1 MTGVQTCAL
10 PISFYHPQLA
20 FQFPV
25 PSGWKVNNTAAQVQL
40 YAAQQDAVILFSMA
54 PGASPAAA
62 AEAFRQESQA
72 SILQSQAAR
81 INGLL
86 AQQLVSDVA
95 LEQGNIRVASS
106 FIQKDKYVYV
116 FHSYTDPSL
125 FDRYFSV
132 FKQTMAGFNNLTDP
146 AKLNAKP
153 NKLTLRK
160 TAAAGTA
167 RQAFQRLGVAADKL
181 EAAAILNGV
190 QLDAALPAGTL
201 LKVVVK

>member
-1 MTGVQTCAL
+1 M
-10 PISFYHPQLA
+10 
-20 FQFPV
+20 

-54 PGASPAAA
+54 AGASPAAA
-62 AEAFRQESQA
+62 AETFRQESQA
-72 SILQSQAAR
+72 NVLQSESAR
-81 INGLL
+81 INGLP
-86 AQQLVSDVA
+86 AQRLVSDIA

-106 FIQKDKYVYV
+106 FIQKDKYIYV

-146 AKLNAKP
+146 AKLNVKP
-153 NKLTLRK
+153 SQLTLRK

-167 RQAFQRLGVAADKL
+167 RQAFQQLGVAADKL

-190 QLDAALPAGTL
+190 RLDDALPAGTL
-201 LKVVVK
+201 LKLVTK

>member
-1 MTGVQTCAL
+1 M
-10 PISFYHPQLA
+10 
-20 FQFPV
+20 

-86 AQQLVSDVA
+86 AQQLVSDAA
-95 LEQGNIRVASS
+95 LEQGNIRYALS

-116 FHSYTDPSL
+116 FHTATPTRRCSTATFPCSSKPWPASTTRRIRRSSTPS
-125 FDRYFSV
+125 RTS
-132 FKQTMAGFNNLTDP
+132 
-146 AKLNAKP
+146 
-153 NKLTLRK
+153 
-160 TAAAGTA
+160 
-167 RQAFQRLGVAADKL
+167 
-181 EAAAILNGV
+181 
-190 QLDAALPAGTL
+190 
-201 LKVVVK
+201 